1 MEAIIYFLAF
11 SVVTMGLILQFD
23 KKQSI
28 RLNKILKETRDV
40 QPLFLMRSAEEKL
53 RNLNASLYGNMVAG
67 SNAQG
72 SRVYINESIRQ
83 LATTRLTE
91 TVNSYHAGEIQL
103 KEYNTRLNE
112 ITAMVNAAREM
123 NFEQVSY

>member
-1 MEAIIYFLAF
+1 METIIYFLVF

-53 RNLNASLYGNMVAG
+53 RNLNISLYGNMAAG
-67 SNAQG
+67 ADGQSN
-72 SRVYINESIRQ
+72 RVYINESIRR

-112 ITAMVNAAREM
+112 ITIMVNAAREM

>member
-1 MEAIIYFLAF
+1 MAIIIYFLAF

-23 KKQSI
+23 KKQTI
-28 RLNKILKETRDV
+28 RIHKILKETRDV

-53 RNLNASLYGNMVAG
+53 RNLNVSLYGNMVAG
-67 SNAQG
+67 SDIQG
-72 SRVYINESIRQ
+72 GRIYINESIRQ
-83 LATTRLTE
+83 LAATRLTE

-103 KEYNTRLNE
+103 KEYNTSLNE

-123 NFEQVSY
+123 NFEQVRY

>member
-23 KKQSI
+23 KKQSVRI
-28 RLNKILKETRDV
+28 NRILKETRDV

-53 RNLNASLYGNMVAG
+53 RNLNDSLYSNMVVG
-67 SNAQG
+67 SDVRVR
-72 SRVYINESIRQ
+72 SVYINESIRQ
-83 LATTRLTE
+83 LAATRLTKL
-91 TVNSYHAGEIQL
+91 VNSYHSGEIQL

-123 NFEQVSY
+123 NFEQISY

>member
-1 MEAIIYFLAF
+1 METIIYFLAF

-28 RLNKILKETRDV
+28 RLNKILRETRDV

-53 RNLNASLYGNMVAG
+53 RNLNASLYGNMRAG
-67 SNAQG
+67 SDAQV

-83 LATTRLTE
+83 LAATRLTE

-103 KEYNTRLNE
+103 KEYNIRLNE

-123 NFEQVSY
+123 NFEQISY

>member
-1 MEAIIYFLAF
+1 METIIYFLAF

-28 RLNKILKETRDV
+28 RLNKILRETRDV

-53 RNLNASLYGNMVAG
+53 RNLNVSLYGNMITG
-67 SNAQG
+67 SDVQG

-83 LATTRLTE
+83 LATARLSE

-123 NFEQVSY
+123 NFEQISY

>member
-1 MEAIIYFLAF
+1 METIIYFLAF

-23 KKQSI
+23 KKQNI
-28 RLNKILKETRDV
+28 RINKILRETRDV

-53 RNLNASLYGNMVAG
+53 RNLNVSLYGNMIVG
-67 SNAQG
+67 SDMQG
-72 SRVYINESIRQ
+72 NRGYLNEGVRQ
-83 LATTRLTE
+83 LAATRLTE

-103 KEYNTRLNE
+103 KEYNIKLNE
-112 ITAMVNAAREM
+112 ITAMVNEAREM

>member
-1 MEAIIYFLAF
+1 METIIYFLAF

-28 RLNKILKETRDV
+28 RLNKILRETRDV
-40 QPLFLMRSAEEKL
+40 QPLFLMRSTEEKL
-53 RNLNASLYGNMVAG
+53 RNLNVSLYGNMITG
-67 SNAQG
+67 SDVQG

-83 LATTRLTE
+83 LATARLSE

-123 NFEQVSY
+123 NFEQIGY

>member
-1 MEAIIYFLAF
+1 METIIYFLVF

-53 RNLNASLYGNMVAG
+53 RNLNISLYGNMAVGADG
-67 SNAQG
+67 QSN
-72 SRVYINESIRQ
+72 RIYINESIRR

-112 ITAMVNAAREM
+112 ITIMVNAAREM